1 MNKSEFLNNIKL
13 KFQEFEINDL
23 ELKDN
28 SLVIPVIDDDMP
40 KYKIAV
46 TFIDDEYLSIYA
58 CFKHNAV
65 LKSEMVK
72 LLQTINEFN
81 NQSFLTFFV
90 DKTFIKITYNMPEL
104 NNKDIEKVV
113 RIISLIPNIIYEF
126 YQDFKKFLS

>member
-28 SLVIPVIDDDMP
+28 CLVIPVIDDDMP

-113 RIISLIPNIIYEF
+113 RIISLIPNIIYE
-126 YQDFKKFLS
+126 YYHDFKKFLS

>member
-13 KFQEFEINDL
+13 KFQEFDINDL